1 MVMGRYRPSDAVRGD
16 EAAASLF
23 AIRRYGGPTR
33 VVTTTRTIGTTVGH
47 VLRNNP
53 DRLAYRIYNRSANS
67 VDLSFT
73 SDVVSG
79 AGIPLSAGTGVAEAD
94 VEIEGELVIQE
105 VHGIANAAG
114 STLLVLEVE
123 RV

>member
-1 MVMGRYRPSDAVRGD
+1 MAYLRPGQVVRGE
-16 EAAASLF
+16 EALASSF

-33 VVTTTRTIGTTVGH
+33 VVVTTRSIGTTVSH

-53 DRLAYRIYNRSANS
+53 DRVAYRIYNRSANS

-73 SDVVSG
+73 SDVTTG
-79 AGIPLSAGTGVAEAD
+79 TGIPLPASTGIAEAD

-105 VHGIANAAG
+105 VHAIASGA
-114 STLLVLEVE
+114 SSSLLVVEVE

>member
-1 MVMGRYRPSDAVRGD
+1 MAYLRPGQVVRGE
-16 EAAASLF
+16 EALASSF

-33 VVTTTRTIGTTVGH
+33 VVVTSRSIGTTVSH

-53 DRLAYRIYNRSANS
+53 DRVAYRIYNRSSNS

-73 SDVVSG
+73 SDVTTG
-79 AGIPLSAGTGVAEAD
+79 TGIPLPASTGIAEAD

-105 VHGIANAAG
+105 VHGIASGAA
-114 STLLVLEVE
+114 SSLLVVEVE

>member
-1 MVMGRYRPSDAVRGD
+1 MAYLRPSQVVRGE
-16 EAAASLF
+16 EALASAY

-33 VVTTTRTIGTTVGH
+33 VVVTTRSIGTTVSH

-53 DRLAYRIYNRSANS
+53 DRVAYRIYNRSANS

-73 SDVVSG
+73 SDVTVG
-79 AGIPLSAGTGVAEAD
+79 AGIPLPASTGIAEAD
-94 VEIEGELVIQE
+94 VEIEGEVVIQE
-105 VHGIANAAG
+105 VHGIASGAA
-114 STLLVLEVE
+114 SSLVVIEVE